1 MAKIMVELA
10 YFFFKFNY
18 FAKRHFQLFE
28 IACVCLC
35 FNKAVDGSSINVF
48 TCKIKTLS
56 DR

>member
-28 IACVCLC
+28 NACVCLC
-35 FNKAVDGSSINVF
+35 SNKAVDGFSINVF
-48 TCKIKTLS
+48 TCKIKNLS